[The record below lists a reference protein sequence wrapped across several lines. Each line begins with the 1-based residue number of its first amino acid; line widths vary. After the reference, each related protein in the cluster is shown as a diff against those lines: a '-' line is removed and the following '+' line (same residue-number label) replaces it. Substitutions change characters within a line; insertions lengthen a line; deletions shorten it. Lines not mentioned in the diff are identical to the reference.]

1 VTTIVINTDDLREL
15 ARRMRAAVERIDQV
29 DRSLRQRAA
38 SDPLLGAHTADLQR
52 TLGRLREV
60 RNVLSKD
67 HNELVREITQV
78 ELDEGTDP
86 GDRFVVA
93 DGVAPPAQPTKN
105 DVTPLGALI
114 ETVTRLW
121 GSGRD
126 PRAGWVAAGGA
137 AVAGTETLPV
147 PGYGSAWDEAADRAL
162 RDELHRP
169 RTPIEPSDRPRPERG
184 SGPVGGDGPGEKDAG
199 ARSGTGAGGDGSD
212 EAGGRRHGTRTGG
225 GAGAGA
231 DAEAAGERTGGA
243 SGRDPGRHDGAPG
256 GAGGAGRADAA
267 GGGASKPPEG
277 AGDEGSGKGE
287 GSSGSKGEGG
297 EKSGGG
303 GFGGGSIGDFFDAIL
318 ENPISAVLAALPL
331 LSNPVG
337 WLGAVAL
344 VAMYADE
351 LIAGISEL
359 INDPEAFVAKVGEFM
374 GDSLEDLMSAAED
387 FVTDPLSTV
396 GETITTAVE
405 GAADEVAGYL
415 QDLQDDPLGTILET
429 VAEVAKLAGVD
440 AGAIAG
446 DAFSALGEVAPEL
459 IEMLDDVAQAAEG
472 IAGVVDTAL
481 DTAEVVG
488 DVLAGAEAA
497 QKVFAALGLDEI
509 AGLVPTTEAL
519 VDLVPGASEFL
530 DTVGIDPS
538 EFTPDL
544 DLGALPPELQEAFQS
559 AVGVLPIE
567 ELPEGLRSA
576 ITDVAG
582 DLRLDELDEL
592 PGNIKD
598 RFVESV
604 RGLAPEAMRELV
616 QHIPSDARAA
626 FEAALRDSGLG
637 GLDLSNLDLSKL
649 DLDRLPGEATDQL
662 VRALGGVSIGDL
674 PAPLRSELT
683 EALGRLPVGMLDGL
697 PNAEIPDVRS
707 LLSGMSLDQ
716 LDAFPDD
723 VRDRFASTISD
734 LAAADPQGFA
744 ERMLADAA
752 SRVPALPALPDIADL
767 LGGNDLDDLVG
778 RLAPADLLGD
788 VTVLPDLPVA
798 AEDLLGQVRS
808 LGDVMDGFTDLTDL
822 TDLVNDPDPSHRKD
836 RP

>member
-1 VTTIVINTDDLREL
+1 MATIVINTDDLREL
-15 ARRMRAAVERIDQV
+15 ARRIRAAVERIDQV

-60 RNVLSKD
+60 RNVLSRD

-78 ELDEGTDP
+78 EQDEGTDP
-86 GDRFVVA
+86 GDRFVAA
-93 DGVAPPAQPTKN
+93 DGVAPPARPTEN
-105 DVTPLGALI
+105 DITPLGALI
-114 ETVTRLW
+114 SAITRLW
-121 GSGRD
+121 GSGLNS
-126 PRAGWVAAGGA
+126 RAGWVTAGGA
-137 AVAGTETLPV
+137 AVASTETLPV

-169 RTPIEPSDRPRPERG
+169 RNRIEASDRPSPERG

-199 ARSGTGAGGDGSD
+199 ARSGTGADGDGSD
-212 EAGGRRHGTRTGG
+212 EAGGRRHGTRAGTG
-225 GAGAGA
+225 ARAPS
-231 DAEAAGERTGGA
+231 EAAGERPGGA
-243 SGRDPGRHDGAPG
+243 SGRNPGRHDGAPG
-256 GAGGAGRADAA
+256 GVGGPGPANAPGDGPA
-267 GGGASKPPEG
+267 KPPEG
-277 AGDEGSGKGE
+277 TGDEGSGQGE

-387 FVTDPLSTV
+387 FVTDPLSAV
-396 GETITTAVE
+396 GDTITTAVE

-446 DAFSALGEVAPEL
+446 EAFSALGEVAPEL
-459 IEMLDDVAQAAEG
+459 IEMLDDLAKAADG
-472 IAGVVDTAL
+472 IADVVDTAL

-497 QKVFAALGLDEI
+497 QKVLTALGLDEI
-509 AGLVPTTEAL
+509 AGLLPTAEAL
-519 VDLVPGASEFL
+519 VDLVPGATEFL
-530 DTVGIDPS
+530 DAAGIDPS
-538 EFTPDL
+538 ELTSDL
-544 DLGALPPELQEAFQS
+544 DLGALPAELQDAFRS
-559 AVGVLPIE
+559 AVDVLPID

-576 ITDVAG
+576 ITDFAS

-592 PGNIKD
+592 PGKIKD

-616 QHIPSDARAA
+616 QHIPSEARAA
-626 FEAALRDSGLG
+626 FERVLHDSGLG
-637 GLDLSNLDLSKL
+637 GLDLSNLDLSNL
-649 DLDRLPGEATDQL
+649 DFDDLPDHVTDEL

-683 EALGRLPVGMLDGL
+683 EALGRLPVGMLDDMANGRF
-697 PNAEIPDVRS
+697 PDVGS
-707 LLSGMSLDQ
+707 LLSGIPLDQ
-716 LDAFPDD
+716 LGAFPDE
-723 VRDRFASTISD
+723 VRDRFAGMISA
-734 LAAADPQGFA
+734 LAAADPEGFA

-752 SRVPALPALPDIADL
+752 SRVPSLPALPDVADL
-767 LGGNDLDDLVG
+767 LGGNDLDDLV
-778 RLAPADLLGD
+778 DLPG
-788 VTVLPDLPVA
+788 LPDLTDLPGLPDLA
-798 AEDLLGQVRS
+798 TLPDDLL
-808 LGDVMDGFTDLTDL
+808 DDL
-822 TDLVNDPDPSHRKD
+822 TDLVNDPDFSYRKD